1 MTGAVSSSAAKQK
14 VPNENLLG
22 TLKAADLHGLEEPSG
37 WLNIGCMSPIY
48 SQAFVFSNKHNTLG
62 EERQTKARD

>member
-22 TLKAADLHGLEEPSG
+22 TLKAAGLHGLEEPSG
-37 WLNIGCMSPIY
+37 WLNMGVPWCMSLTY
-48 SQAFVFSNKHNTLG
+48 SQAFVLSKKQNTLG
-62 EERQTKARD
+62 EERQT